1 MSGVAVAAA
10 LSGLLRSLLFGLAPV
25 DPATYAVV
33 VAVVLGVSVAAAAL
47 PAWRASRV
55 DPASVLREG

>member
-1 MSGVAVAAA
+1 
-10 LSGLLRSLLFGLAPV
+10 LPLTV
-25 DPATYAVV
+25 DGQPLTATYAVVVTV
-33 VAVVLGVSVAAAAL
+33 VAVVLGVTVAAAAL